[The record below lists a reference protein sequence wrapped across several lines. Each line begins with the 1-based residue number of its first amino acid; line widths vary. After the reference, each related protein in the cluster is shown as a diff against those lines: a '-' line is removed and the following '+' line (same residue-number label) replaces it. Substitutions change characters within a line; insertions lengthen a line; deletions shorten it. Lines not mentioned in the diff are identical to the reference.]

1 MPIPIIPVLIAS
13 AALLVWRGFTDG
25 KKSDL
30 TASKPIPKEP
40 KPRQKAAPK
49 ASTPKPKEA
58 PKASTPKPK
67 EAPKASTPKPKEA
80 TKAPR
85 KRSTKEEKLDESKNE
100 VDNQD

>member
-67 EAPKASTPKPKEA
+67 EA